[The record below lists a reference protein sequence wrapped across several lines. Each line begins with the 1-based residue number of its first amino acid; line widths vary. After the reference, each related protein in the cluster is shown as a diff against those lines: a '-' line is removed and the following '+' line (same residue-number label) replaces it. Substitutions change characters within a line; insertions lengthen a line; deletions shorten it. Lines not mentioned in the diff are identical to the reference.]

1 MTRRRTNGLPVSCEV
16 QSCQPR
22 QSVSNSKYIKGV
34 PKVSS
39 DNGGREDAD
48 VQNARKEAICSSA
61 RATSLSGRCTLNDA
75 TRVVNECSEWCRG
88 RESRDPASGKRKRGR
103 EEEFYGETEHSPL
116 PSRPDPYS
124 HCTVLIKRGRA
135 QGPFLG
141 SALATLLGAVE
152 TEWKLTREPNANVF
166 GMMRIVPE
174 TQQTITIIL
183 QFGLL
188 SRCQGV
194 MQIKSPPP
202 HP

>member
-75 TRVVNECSEWCRG
+75 TRVVNECSEWCRAREGPCEWQTKTWERGGVLWRNRAFSSSLSPRSLQPLHCTNKTRSGSRTIFGFRPCHASRG
-88 RESRDPASGKRKRGR
+88 RGDGMGIDPRAKLKRIRDDADSSRDTVNNNNHGG
-103 EEEFYGETEHSPL
+103 EE
-116 PSRPDPYS
+116 
-124 HCTVLIKRGRA
+124 TV
-135 QGPFLG
+135 
-141 SALATLLGAVE
+141 S
-152 TEWKLTREPNANVF
+152 
-166 GMMRIVPE
+166 
-174 TQQTITIIL
+174 
-183 QFGLL
+183 
-188 SRCQGV
+188 
-194 MQIKSPPP
+194 
-202 HP
+202 